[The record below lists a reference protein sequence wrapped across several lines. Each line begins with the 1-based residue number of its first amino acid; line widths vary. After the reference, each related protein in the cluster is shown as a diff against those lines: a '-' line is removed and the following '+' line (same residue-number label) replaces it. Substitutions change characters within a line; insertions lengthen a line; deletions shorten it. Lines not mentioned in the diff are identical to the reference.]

1 MVNLVIMRHGEA
13 VSMAPADQLR
23 PLTAKGV
30 DDVKQMANWLLQ
42 NYGSFDYIWASPYL
56 RTKQTAE
63 IMLTKQPNYS
73 QLDLIPDLVP
83 EADAV
88 MLQSYLDACLATK
101 PDAKI
106 LLVSHMPLV
115 SFLVAQFTD
124 YSQTPV
130 FSPAQLACIAYKP
143 QQRGQLVKLFS
154 TADLA
159 LLS

>member
-1 MVNLVIMRHGEA
+1 MRHGEA
-13 VSMAPADQLR
+13 APIASADKLR
-23 PLTAKGV
+23 PLTTKGI
-30 DDVKQMANWLLQ
+30 DDVKQMATWLYQ
-42 NYGSFDYIWASPYL
+42 QYGSFDYIWASPYL

-63 IMLTKQPNYS
+63 LMLAKQPNYS
-73 QLDLIPDLVP
+73 QLNLISDLVP
-83 EADAV
+83 EADVA
-88 MLQSYLDACLATK
+88 MLQSYLDAFLATK
-101 PDAKI
+101 PDAKV

-130 FSPAQLACIAYKP
+130 FSPAQLACIDYKP
-143 QQRGQLVKLFS
+143 QQRGQLVKLFN